1 MWGAWRSVCVTVVS
15 ICHVRMITNGPSG
28 KSPLKY
34 IAHQW
39 FSSAGESFVMADCW
53 CSLSERW

>member
-15 ICHVRMITNGPSG
+15 ICHVRMIANGPSG